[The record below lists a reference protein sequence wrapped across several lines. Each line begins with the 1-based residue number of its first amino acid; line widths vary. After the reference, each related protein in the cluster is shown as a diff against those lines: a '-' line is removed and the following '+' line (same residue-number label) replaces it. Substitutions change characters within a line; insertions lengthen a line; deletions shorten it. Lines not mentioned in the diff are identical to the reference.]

1 MPLTTSKSIK
11 KKSMILPP
19 SEGYTVKILEKFCEL
34 TSLHGFAFLNNA
46 NSIAVKLVWV
56 FAIIAMMGVGTQFL
70 VNNTEA
76 YLNSRLVTNIESST
90 ANLSVSILGNI
101 TYWYAQPEPLKSNFM
116 KQNRVMW
123 AHIQWCALENQQ
135 GKRGK
140 TFPLF

>member
-1 MPLTTSKSIK
+1 MSLTIPKSIK

-90 ANLSVSILGNI
+90 ANLSVSILRNI
-101 TYWYAQPEPLKSNFM
+101 SYRYIQLKPLKNHFM
-116 KQNRVMW
+116 KHSR
-123 AHIQWCALENQQ
+123 ATLSTH
-135 GKRGK
+135 K
-140 TFPLF
+140 